1 MYTLLS
7 FASAISL
14 TVLCFVILG
23 ISIPYIEGSRK
34 VRYARVVLAV
44 AYFVIALPGY
54 LELIS
59 VPVVDPLIVAAFT
72 ISAATYEAL
81 LITETLITL
90 MCPQDINRKSIFL
103 HLVSVSAVVM
113 LFLLSVFV
121 YRRFFILYLGAVFSI
136 LLYIYYIRLF
146 NIEYKKFRTTME
158 EYYDE
163 GQYYKLRWSA
173 ISFYSSLVVGLLALV
188 APFGPIVL
196 YDIFTIGYITFY
208 IMFTIRFG
216 NYVMQLN
223 YYLPAILSKN
233 RVTKPDEVNADKGDR
248 VKLNEATVGDKLKGN
263 KEIDKLKNSLQNEG
277 LLKMLDLEKSLVYF
291 TTSLKSNEVVM
302 EKTTRGKII
311 KLYEEDEDLL
321 EDAIIEN
328 KQAIEMAKIYSDILS
343 GTMDTYASIISNNL
357 NAVMKIL
364 TSVTFILAIP
374 TLIASIWGM
383 NVELPF
389 QREPL
394 GFLII
399 TVFSIIMCIV
409 ATIWLKR
416 KRMLN

>member
-1 MYTLLS
+1 MIKMYNTD
-7 FASAISL
+7 IN
-14 TVLCFVILG
+14 TN
-23 ISIPYIEGSRK
+23 
-34 VRYARVVLAV
+34 
-44 AYFVIALPGY
+44 
-54 LELIS
+54 
-59 VPVVDPLIVAAFT
+59 
-72 ISAATYEAL
+72 
-81 LITETLITL
+81 ITEETKDLKKGNWINMISPTEEEIQRVCAALQIKQDFIRYSLDEEEKARIDTEDDDNTTLYIIDIPVIESDRTRRVYVTMPIGVIFVRDDYIITVS
-90 MCPQDINRKSIFL
+90 QKNNDIIKDIKTENVITYKKSR
-103 HLVSVSAVVM
+103 
-113 LFLLSVFV
+113 FLLQ
-121 YRRFFILYLGAVFSI
+121 ILYANSKKFLS
-136 LLYIYYIRLF
+136 LLYKI
-146 NIEYKKFRTTME
+146 
-158 EYYDE
+158 
-163 GQYYKLRWSA
+163 
-173 ISFYSSLVVGLLALV
+173 
-188 APFGPIVL
+188 
-196 YDIFTIGYITFY
+196 
-208 IMFTIRFG
+208 
-216 NYVMQLN
+216 
-223 YYLPAILSKN
+223 
-233 RVTKPDEVNADKGDR
+233 
-248 VKLNEATVGDKLKGN
+248 N
-263 KEIDKLKNSLQNEG
+263 KELESTENKLKNSLQNEG

-311 KLYEEDEDLL
+311 KLYEEDEDLR

>member
-1 MYTLLS
+1 MIKMYNTD
-7 FASAISL
+7 IN
-14 TVLCFVILG
+14 TN
-23 ISIPYIEGSRK
+23 
-34 VRYARVVLAV
+34 
-44 AYFVIALPGY
+44 
-54 LELIS
+54 
-59 VPVVDPLIVAAFT
+59 
-72 ISAATYEAL
+72 
-81 LITETLITL
+81 ITEETKDLKKGNWINMISPTEEEIQRVCAALQIKQDFIRYSLDEEEKARIDTEDDDNTTLYIIDIPVIESDRTRRVYVTMPIGVIFVRDDYIITVS
-90 MCPQDINRKSIFL
+90 QKNNDIIKDIKTENVITYKKSR
-103 HLVSVSAVVM
+103 
-113 LFLLSVFV
+113 FLLQ
-121 YRRFFILYLGAVFSI
+121 ILYANSKKFLS
-136 LLYIYYIRLF
+136 LLYKI
-146 NIEYKKFRTTME
+146 
-158 EYYDE
+158 
-163 GQYYKLRWSA
+163 
-173 ISFYSSLVVGLLALV
+173 
-188 APFGPIVL
+188 
-196 YDIFTIGYITFY
+196 
-208 IMFTIRFG
+208 
-216 NYVMQLN
+216 
-223 YYLPAILSKN
+223 
-233 RVTKPDEVNADKGDR
+233 
-248 VKLNEATVGDKLKGN
+248 N
-263 KEIDKLKNSLQNEG
+263 KELESTENKLKNSLQNEG

-357 NAVMKIL
+357 NAVMN
-364 TSVTFILAIP
+364 IP